1 MPSLG
6 TAVGDRAG
14 LIAVCALAAVLGAAG
29 FGNEGYVSL
38 QGDMPRFLMNGVF
51 LLDTIRDFPFSSVD
65 TAVGYAEHYYARY
78 PALSLGHHPPL
89 LPLAEVPIFAIFGV
103 SVTAARV
110 LPLMSLVAAVGLLYQ
125 LVEELYSRTP
135 AFFAAVFLASSPYMV
150 MMGRTVMSEVPTL
163 ALVLV
168 SAYCLH
174 RFCVMERRRAL
185 IGFVVAAVLSVYSKQ
200 LAIFTFPA
208 FLFMAV
214 DRLGWSRLLKRDLL
228 LAVTMMLLLA
238 LPLVPLTLVMSR
250 GNVSATVDTLSTS
263 APPSGIVWEALRAQ
277 LAVPVIILA
286 LAGAVRALAR
296 RDRRALV
303 FVIWTIGVLA
313 GLMLTRFDPARYSIY
328 WIPALC
334 VLAATVGYELLTG
347 RAGRAAVVIGL
358 TLAASAQMVD
368 AARVH
373 LPGADGYEEA
383 ARFVLASQPGPTVMF
398 SGDVDSGYFTFF
410 IRKHDPARRLVVLRA
425 DKMLTTSRM
434 DRVDVEERIDRP
446 EQIDDVLRTF
456 GTKFIVVEDRPSKA
470 RVLEW
475 LRDEV
480 RSSRFAERQ
489 NIPIGSDNR
498 RLRGTSLKVYEFLGA
513 TPPASDAVLSMKLPL
528 IGRSVSVKLSD
539 LTNGR

>member
-1 MPSLG
+1 MVDGGERARDSVIPSRGRRAMPSLT

-14 LIAVCALAAVLGAAG
+14 LIAVCVLAAVLGAAG
-29 FGNEGYVSL
+29 LGNEGSVSL

-51 LLDTIRDFPFSSVD
+51 LLDTIRDFPFSSVA

-89 LPLAEVPIFAIFGV
+89 LPLAEVPMFAIFGV
-103 SVTAARV
+103 SVTSARV
-110 LPLMSLVAAVGLLYQ
+110 LLLISFVAAVGLLYR
-125 LVEELYSRTP
+125 LVEDVYGRTP

-163 ALVLV
+163 SLVLV
-168 SAYCLH
+168 SAYCLD

-185 IGFVVAAVLSVYSKQ
+185 VGFVVAAVLSLYAKQ
-200 LAIFTFPA
+200 LAIFVFPA

-214 DRLGWSRLLKRDLL
+214 DRLGLRRLLRRDVL
-228 LAVTMMLLLA
+228 LALAAIVLLA
-238 LPLVPLTLVMSR
+238 LPLVPLTLVLSR
-250 GNVSATVDTLSTS
+250 GNVSATVEIISQS
-263 APPSGIVWEALRAQ
+263 APPSGIVWEALTAQ

-313 GLMLTRFDPARYSIY
+313 GVLLTRFDPARYSIY

-334 VLAATVGYELLTG
+334 VLAATAGYDLLTG
-347 RAGRAAVVIGL
+347 RAARTAMAVVL
-358 TLAASAQMVD
+358 AAAASAQVIV

-383 ARFVLASQPGPTVMF
+383 ARFVLASQPGPTVLF

-425 DKMLTTSRM
+425 DKMLTTSRL
-434 DRVDVEERIDRP
+434 DRIDVEERIDRR
-446 EQIDDVLRTF
+446 EQIEDVLRTF
-456 GTKFIVVEDRPSKA
+456 GTRFVVVEDRPSRA

-475 LRDEV
+475 LREEV
-480 RSSRFAERQ
+480 RSPRFAERT
-489 NIPIGSDNR
+489 NIPIGSDDR
-498 RLRGTSLKVYEFLGA
+498 RLRGTSLKVYRIPRGHAAGE
-513 TPPASDAVLSMKLPL
+513 
-528 IGRSVSVKLSD
+528 
-539 LTNGR
+539 